1 MRFINKQTL
10 TGLAL
15 LTLAACSSTPE
26 VPEAQPQENTPVKVE
41 PSTEELHKQALLRS
55 ANAYLSTVEAVPD
68 PLAKSFKQA
77 LALKSSNQLDRAKQL
92 LLSLRSQYSNFS
104 GIELQLGDIAMA
116 EQDEST
122 AMDHYQAA
130 VSTNQHNY
138 YAHNRLG
145 ALQRK
150 LGRFAEAEQSYQ
162 AAISAWPGFCDAYLN
177 LAILQDLYLNQKASA
192 LENYQTY
199 QLLNPDGNR
208 RVKGWIRDIGYQI
221 AQADKGK

>member
-10 TGLAL
+10 TGVAL

-26 VPEAQPQENTPVKVE
+26 VPEVQPQENMPVKVE
-41 PSTEELHKQALLRS
+41 LSAEELHRQALLRS
-55 ANAYLSTVEAVPD
+55 PNAYLSMVEAVPD

-77 LALKSSNQLDRAKQL
+77 LALKSSNQLGAAKQL
-92 LLSLRSQYSNFS
+92 LLSLRGQYPTFS

-116 EQDEST
+116 EQDEAS
-122 AMDHYQAA
+122 AMEHYQAA

-162 AAISAWPGFCDAYLN
+162 AAISAWPGFYDAYLN
-177 LAILQDLYLNQKASA
+177 LAILQDLYLNQKTSA
-192 LENYQTY
+192 LENYKTY

-208 RVKGWIRDIGYQI
+208 RVKSWIRDIDSQI
-221 AQADKGK
+221 AQANKG